1 MESKDNTDNIYT
13 FRGTGLS
20 VSEKN
25 AAKKRFEDYVSVY
38 PHLNKLSLLQL
49 LEELVF
55 LEAISERYKN
65 KIAKISK
72 NKQVKDSGVVPST
85 LMKEL
90 SDNTKQVLELKEKL
104 GLFESKDKIDAFTDL
119 ENLKKKF
126 ELYRK
131 EHPLS
136 FKTTCPFCSKIYFQ
150 KRKID
155 NYSPHVSPFFENK
168 ILVNRPLFELY
179 HAGKIIKKDVAAVLG
194 VSEDYI
200 DWVEKNIL
208 KRKKSK

>member
-1 MESKDNTDNIYT
+1 MENKDNIYT

-25 AAKKRFEDYVSVY
+25 AAKKRFEDYISAY

-72 NKQVKDSGVVPST
+72 NKQVKDSGVVPSN
-85 LMKEL
+85 LMREL

-119 ENLKKKF
+119 ENLKKKSAI
-126 ELYRK
+126 YRK

-136 FKTTCPFCSKIYFQ
+136 FKTTCPFCSKIYFL
-150 KRKID
+150 KRKTE
-155 NYSPHVSPFFENK
+155 NYTPHVSPFFENK
-168 ILVNRPLFELY
+168 ILVNRPLFKLY
-179 HAGKIIKKDVAAVLG
+179 HEGRITKQEIAEAHGT
-194 VSEDYI
+194 SEDYI
-200 DWVEKNIL
+200 DWVEENIL
-208 KRKKSK
+208 KIKKSK

>member
-1 MESKDNTDNIYT
+1 MENKDIYT
-13 FRGTGLS
+13 FSGTGLTTA
-20 VSEKN
+20 EKN
-25 AAKKRFEDYVSVY
+25 AGRKRFNDYILIY

-55 LEAISERYKN
+55 LEAISERYKH

-72 NKQVKDSGVVPST
+72 NKQVKDSNVVPSN

-104 GLFESKDKIDAFTDL
+104 GLFDDKEKLDAYTDI

-126 ELYRK
+126 EAYRK

-155 NYSPHVSPFFENK
+155 NYEPHVSPFFENK